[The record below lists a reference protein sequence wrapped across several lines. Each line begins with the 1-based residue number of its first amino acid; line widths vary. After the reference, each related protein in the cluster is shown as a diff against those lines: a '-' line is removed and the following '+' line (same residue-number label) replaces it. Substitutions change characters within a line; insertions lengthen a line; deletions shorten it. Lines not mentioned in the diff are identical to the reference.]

1 MSQPII
7 GPGPGR
13 DAAVGQTAP
22 PPTGPAHSDPADQT
36 TLRLRLDLAY
46 DGTDFAGWAK
56 QPGRRTV
63 QGQLEAGLAQ
73 VLRLDR
79 AVSVTCAGR
88 TDAGVHA
95 LGQVCHVDL
104 PATVVRHGR
113 VLAVADHLAAWLGRA
128 LPDDIVLRALSAVPA
143 AFDAR
148 FSALWRRYVYRLW
161 DDPAAV
167 DPRRRRWV
175 ALVHRPLDC
184 AAMAQAGPALLG
196 LHDFTALSRARPG
209 ATAIRRLTQLDLVRH
224 PDGLIELTV
233 QADAFCHSMVRS
245 LAGALTA
252 VGQGR
257 RDARWLADL
266 LDRPQR
272 ANEVQV
278 MPACGL
284 TLEEV
289 GYPPPSELASR
300 AAQTRRVRRWEGG
313 GH

>member
-1 MSQPII
+1 MSQPPNPGLDPALAAAA
-7 GPGPGR
+7 GPGPTERGR
-13 DAAVGQTAP
+13 
-22 PPTGPAHSDPADQT
+22 SDPDDQAT
-36 TLRLRLDLAY
+36 TRLRLDLAY
-46 DGTDFAGWAK
+46 DGADFAGWAK

-63 QGQLEAGLAQ
+63 QGEVEAGLAR
-73 VLRLDR
+73 VLRLDQPV
-79 AVSVTCAGR
+79 ALTCAGR

-104 PATVVRHGR
+104 PSTVSRHGR
-113 VLAVADHLAAWLGRA
+113 AVAVVDHLAAWLGRA
-128 LPDDIVLRALSAVPA
+128 LPNDIVLRALSAAPA

-161 DDPAAV
+161 DDPTAV
-167 DPRRRRWV
+167 DPRRRNWT

-184 AAMAQAGPALLG
+184 AAMAEAGQVLLG

-209 ATAIRRLTQLDLVRH
+209 ATAIRRLTRLELVRR
-224 PDGLIELTV
+224 PDRLIELTV

-266 LDRPQR
+266 LDRPRR
-272 ANEVQV
+272 ADEVQV

-289 GYPPPSELASR
+289 GYPPPAELAQR
-300 AAQTRRVRRWEGG
+300 AAQTRQVRSWE
-313 GH
+313 